1 MFGAAR
7 YRSQVEKPETQYC
20 YLNSSTLDKLFN
32 SFVSKRTNDN
42 DQIQFI
48 TEKQVRETD
57 SGQVY
62 ELRAKRYG
70 KSDDRVSGSD
80 QQQQGGGVDR
90 FQRESRKS

>member
-7 YRSQVEKPETQYC
+7 YRSQVEKPETQHC

-32 SFVSKRTNDN
+32 SFVSKRTNDS

-48 TEKQVRETD
+48 IEKQVRETD

-62 ELRAKRYG
+62 ELRAKRDC
-70 KSDDRVSGSD
+70 KSDDRVSESD

-90 FQRESRKS
+90 LQRESRKS